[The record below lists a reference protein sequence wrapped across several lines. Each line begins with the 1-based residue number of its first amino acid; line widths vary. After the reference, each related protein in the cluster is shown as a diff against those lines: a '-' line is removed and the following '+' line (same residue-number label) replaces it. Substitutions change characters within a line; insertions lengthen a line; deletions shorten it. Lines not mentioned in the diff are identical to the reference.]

1 MTEAQ
6 IIRSQEV
13 DLSLGQNWSLGQIF
27 LAVQFFFILVDISIE
42 TATRDIDML
51 LQVLLKFCS
60 NNRFAAI
67 SDVIFFFT
75 HYWTTE
81 Y

>member
-27 LAVQFFFILVDISIE
+27 LAVQFFLS
-42 TATRDIDML
+42 
-51 LQVLLKFCS
+51 
-60 NNRFAAI
+60 
-67 SDVIFFFT
+67 
-75 HYWTTE
+75 
-81 Y
+81 